1 MLWPAHAGGDADGA
15 LWACEVDDS
24 GQLGLNGNENRHVFE
39 QVGAGAFG
47 ARVVSAAARD
57 VHSAAL
63 TEDGALWTWA
73 AAGSGNWATMTGNAV
88 WCQRRWRKRGS
99 GAVRSVV
106 PGAIIP
112 REFLMF
118 KQDCT
123 LFIRSAMAEEGLL
136 FFFPVESGERRPRPR
151 HTCAL
156 AASVAGQEAFFS
168 ALAGHRCGV
177 YRGGPRSCF
186 PRSRPV
192 LYRPHV
198 VRARTHP
205 ASWRSAL
212 CSSTQGRIWPRLFT
226 ILFAR
231 LMSFL
236 RKST

>member
-1 MLWPAHAGGDADGA
+1 MASP
-15 LWACEVDDS
+15 
-24 GQLGLNGNENRHVFE
+24 R
-39 QVGAGAFG
+39 
-47 ARVVSAAARD
+47 AARELE
-57 VHSAAL
+57 VFLSARLKRSRSSSLSLTVDASRRGDDRRQEGVTQAVGRVAL
-63 TEDGALWTWA
+63 P
-73 AAGSGNWATMTGNAV
+73 MMM
-88 WCQRRWRKRGS
+88 
-99 GAVRSVV
+99 
-106 PGAIIP
+106 
-112 REFLMF
+112 MF
-118 KQDCT
+118 IMC
-123 LFIRSAMAEEGLL
+123 IRPA
-136 FFFPVESGERRPRPR
+136 FFFFSVEPEIERCSRPR

-198 VRARTHP
+198 VRARNHP